1 MELFGF
7 IQDYF
12 LGYNTFFYWRNIL
25 EILFFTLLMYY
36 FSLWLK
42 QDRRKNLLPYFYGYC
57 ALILISSYTQ
67 LTTINYFLFLFA
79 PVAVMLFIMLHQTTL
94 QRNFVALRNIT
105 PAKNISKNW
114 QHDIIR
120 SFLLAINNN
129 KAIHCV
135 IENKDSL
142 DDFIHSPLILHANIQ
157 QGLIHILQDSHTFD
171 PQKMIWINTSGQ
183 LVGINA
189 TWKELVFQSF
199 DEYKE
204 QQMSPW
210 EQSALLLSS
219 KTDTLFLRITPIQR
233 SFDIIFNG
241 KIVHNVDSN
250 NALKII
256 IKYSSTKFWSSDTK
270 ITKGDLINEV
280 YTQKN
285 LFKQRSN

>member
-1 MELFGF
+1 MELFRF
-7 IQDYF
+7 LQEYF
-12 LGYNTFFYWRNIL
+12 LGYNAFFYWRNAL
-25 EILFFTLLMYY
+25 EVLFFTLIIYY

-42 QDRRKNLLPYFYGYC
+42 KDRQKNLLPYFYGYC
-57 ALILISSYTQ
+57 FLVFISTYAQ

-79 PVAVMLFIMLHQTTL
+79 PVAIMLFIVLHQTTL
-94 QRNFVALRNIT
+94 QRNFVALKHIT
-105 PAKNISKNW
+105 PAKNASSNW

-120 SFLLAINNN
+120 SFLFAINNN
-129 KAIHCV
+129 KTIHCV
-135 IENKDSL
+135 IENSDSL
-142 DDFIHSPLILHANIQ
+142 EDFIHSPLILNANIK
-157 QGLIHILQDSHTFD
+157 QGLIHILQDSSTFD

-189 TWKELVFQSF
+189 TWKEAIFQAF

-204 QQMSPW
+204 QQISPW

-219 KTDTLFLRITPIQR
+219 KTDTLFLRITPTKR

-241 KIVHNVDSN
+241 KIIHNIDSN

-256 IKYSSTKFWSSDTK
+256 IKYSSTKFWDSEK
-270 ITKGDLINEV
+270 LENGELIHEV

-285 LFKQRSN
+285 FFKQRSN